1 MEPEGNRQSA
11 GREIDTEMEKACNR
25 MLQLVAEAQSLK
37 EDQKAVKEK
46 LREIISQIQKMKSIT
61 ARTQSQS

>member
-1 MEPEGNRQSA
+1 
-11 GREIDTEMEKACNR
+11 